1 MTPRPTR
8 STTGRTGR
16 RDEGFTMIEM
26 LVAMALFA
34 VLGTVLLGFALGSS
48 RVADDV
54 RRAGAVTGEARLAV
68 ERMSRELRQASEV
81 YSAQVDS
88 APLAQRQVVSLTIG
102 VDFNEVPGIQD
113 DPNDPERLTYTW
125 DAVDRELTLA
135 GGGDV
140 AQVLAGGVVE
150 ADIRLRSSAWI
161 HDTDGDGVTTWQEL
175 DASSI
180 GNGNGSPDGAELA
193 LIDLVSVELVVRDG
207 DSQRRFTVQADM
219 RNRGVTA

>member
-1 MTPRPTR
+1 MSARPVEHP
-8 STTGRTGR
+8 
-16 RDEGFTMIEM
+16 DEGFTMIEM

-54 RRAGAVTGEARLAV
+54 RRAGSVTGEARLAV

-81 YSAQVDS
+81 FSAQVDD
-88 APLAQRQVVSLTIG
+88 APIAQRQVVSLTIG
-102 VDFNEVPGIQD
+102 VDFNQVPGIQD
-113 DPNDPERLTYTW
+113 DPSDPERLTYAW
-125 DAVDRELTLA
+125 DPVDRELTLA
-135 GGGDV
+135 GGGQV

-161 HDTDGDGVTTWQEL
+161 HDADGDGVTTWQEL
-175 DASSI
+175 DASSV
-180 GNGNGSPDGAELA
+180 GNGNGAPDGDELA
-193 LIDLVSVELVVRDG
+193 LVDLVSVELVVRDG